1 MVANRSGD
9 ETRKNYLKSLREF
22 KVSIIIGGLFIIMS
36 SVISYFMGY
45 SRNPEE
51 IKLILGFPDWIML
64 GVLLPWVLIVLF
76 TVFYS
81 MALMKGDE

>member
-1 MVANRSGD
+1 MVTNRSGD

-64 GVLLPWVLIVLF
+64 GVLLPWILIVLF